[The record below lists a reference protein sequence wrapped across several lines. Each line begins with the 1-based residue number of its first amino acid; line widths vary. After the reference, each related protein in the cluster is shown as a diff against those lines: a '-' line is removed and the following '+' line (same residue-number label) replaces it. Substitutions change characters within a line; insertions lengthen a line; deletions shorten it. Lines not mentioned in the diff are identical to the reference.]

1 MRLAFDSNHHLD
13 PAFFLAFSSLSLQLR
28 TEEKSSNFKMPKI
41 SLKTELG
48 ASNGDLNGKTGYC
61 NR

>member
-13 PAFFLAFSSLSLQLR
+13 PAFFLALLHFQLR